1 MKLRFSNNHVFIIV
15 HDNFQI
21 NMDVIH
27 EFLKEEIEEELKTDI
42 DTQFLPTISRSE
54 EDQLARSD

>member
-1 MKLRFSNNHVFIIV
+1 
-15 HDNFQI
+15 
-21 NMDVIH
+21 MDVIH